1 MSRPTLRRAPAALAV
16 IALAVAG
23 LHAASPAHA
32 APAEGEIMVE
42 PDFSGSGPCTTS
54 SAPNLSDKAFT
65 DNGVTATS
73 TYAAQGSTVAN
84 GNPADTTT
92 LKMAST
98 VKARLTKIGGASST
112 FTGTVS
118 ASASATPAL
127 AGSACGASSNL
138 QSLAVASAVLPKPMW
153 AEVRASGSGDGAI
166 QAFASSEVSSGAG
179 TIISR
184 GSGTATGYLRAGEIQ
199 LFAGVQVRAT
209 TDGPTA
215 LRTTKQTGKFSV
227 VLRQMGYA
235 FTPSGAGLRYV
246 ALGSRKCSSDR
257 VAVAFNSRVS
267 KARAIAISVN
277 GVRKMTFTGSTVRER
292 VFSVP
297 VKSSSKAKITAT
309 VVLDSGATVTA
320 ARSYLAC
327 S

>member
-1 MSRPTLRRAPAALAV
+1 MPRFRLLLLSAALLTACGGPGTPHTTPPPGPSPTPAPSPAPAKQSRPFRVT
-16 IALAVAG
+16 IMG
-23 LHAASPAHA
+23 L
-32 APAEGEIMVE
+32 G
-42 PDFSGSGPCTTS
+42 SGSPTAQVTRPG
-54 SAPNLSDKAFT
+54 LSTQAL
-65 DNGVTATS
+65 NGLDQVE
-73 TYAAQGSTVAN
+73 
-84 GNPADTTT
+84 
-92 LKMAST
+92 
-98 VKARLTKIGGASST
+98 IG
-112 FTGTVS
+112 
-118 ASASATPAL
+118 
-127 AGSACGASSNL
+127 
-138 QSLAVASAVLPKPMW
+138 
-153 AEVRASGSGDGAI
+153 D
-166 QAFASSEVSSGAG
+166 
-179 TIISR
+179 
-184 GSGTATGYLRAGEIQ
+184 
-199 LFAGVQVRAT
+199 VQVRAT